1 MKRLAAI
8 LFAAV
13 LYGAPAFASTLQA
26 NDKGI
31 TPELANEV
39 AQIIRGEY
47 QMNTPTDDQFA
58 LDPNRDYTTLEG
70 MLGSD
75 PNNEFGSS
83 QRLMVRSL
91 FAFGASMDNAALSSI
106 KNMFSGVPLLKDIDI
121 NNTNPKVGLLSGYV
135 IVPVLVR
142 VFATMDIY
150 ITNFFGGAMYYVLF
164 LLLIIMMGAAL
175 IRQLHEG
182 RLDYVSWLGKVVF
195 AVLCMLKANVLCNYV
210 LAAAIGIAAC
220 INGAIV
226 NGMVSQDGLNDWYLR
241 VYGPQLTRNCYAII
255 TGPEKAALATA
266 FSEQR
271 DMYNISRYILFEN
284 GSQTAT
290 TLAKYLGGSQGYNAT
305 AGGTDPQINGTSL
318 KEAAS
323 MYCLM
328 TVYNVG
334 MQNLEAHRNMGMDN
348 VDADEAAF
356 KLAIAQIYYN
366 NDGLT
371 AGDQSL
377 IDAAGDTLTIP
388 GGTTTWAYLANNTL
402 DPQAAQW
409 SSWYQQ
415 PAVLQLATV
424 AQVAGG
430 RSPTGTGSSLWS
442 TITSWIGKAGAAV
455 YNVVSWLPA
464 KVATFLTQGALQ
476 ALLLGGMLIWM
487 MLGIAL
493 CKLGVIL
500 VVMTSPFIML
510 PNTSKIFWSAVKT
523 MIYPSIYPA
532 MLIVIM
538 QMLGALTSW
547 IGTIAGLTGG
557 MALILSQLP
566 LLFGLVTII
575 ALPKIVKVMLGGGN
589 IFMAQMNV
597 AKGVAMLAAAAAT
610 GGIAAVGLGGAAA
623 AGAAAKG
630 AGAAASAAGGAAG
643 GGSGGA
649 PPVIAGGG
657 AVPSGPKERAL
668 VSTARSVGR
677 VFGVT
682 DRKSAG
688 KAALWGAIGG
698 APGLAVFAARSALK
712 DYRERKQAKANET

>member
-1 MKRLAAI
+1 
-8 LFAAV
+8 
-13 LYGAPAFASTLQA
+13 
-26 NDKGI
+26 
-31 TPELANEV
+31 
-39 AQIIRGEY
+39 
-47 QMNTPTDDQFA
+47 
-58 LDPNRDYTTLEG
+58 
-70 MLGSD
+70 
-75 PNNEFGSS
+75 
-83 QRLMVRSL
+83 
-91 FAFGASMDNAALSSI
+91 
-106 KNMFSGVPLLKDIDI
+106 
-121 NNTNPKVGLLSGYV
+121 
-135 IVPVLVR
+135 
-142 VFATMDIY
+142 
-150 ITNFFGGAMYYVLF
+150 
-164 LLLIIMMGAAL
+164 
-175 IRQLHEG
+175 
-182 RLDYVSWLGKVVF
+182 
-195 AVLCMLKANVLCNYV
+195 
-210 LAAAIGIAAC
+210 
-220 INGAIV
+220 
-226 NGMVSQDGLNDWYLR
+226 
-241 VYGPQLTRNCYAII
+241 
-255 TGPEKAALATA
+255 
-266 FSEQR
+266 
-271 DMYNISRYILFEN
+271 
-284 GSQTAT
+284 
-290 TLAKYLGGSQGYNAT
+290 
-305 AGGTDPQINGTSL
+305 
-318 KEAAS
+318 
-323 MYCLM
+323 
-328 TVYNVG
+328 
-334 MQNLEAHRNMGMDN
+334 
-348 VDADEAAF
+348 
-356 KLAIAQIYYN
+356 
-366 NDGLT
+366 
-371 AGDQSL
+371 
-377 IDAAGDTLTIP
+377 
-388 GGTTTWAYLANNTL
+388 
-402 DPQAAQW
+402 
-409 SSWYQQ
+409 
-415 PAVLQLATV
+415 VLQLATV

-575 ALPKIVKVMLGGGN
+575 ALPKIVKVMFGGGN

-630 AGAAASAAGGAAG
+630 AGAAASAASGAAAG
-643 GGSGGA
+643 GPGGA

-657 AVPSGPKERAL
+657 AAPSGPKERAL
-668 VSTARSVGR
+668 VNAARSVGR

-698 APGLAVFAARSALK
+698 APGLAVFAARNALK
-712 DYRERKQAKANET
+712 QRQQRKQANAQ